1 MLDILSTPSALEGM
15 RQWPSTR
22 SVFLPD
28 GHPIPLGARVVQKDL
43 ATLRLLVEAEG
54 GATNREAGIRAAR
67 ERFYTGDIAERMVRF
82 TREQGGWLTMQD
94 LAEFHVEVEEP
105 VNITYRG
112 YEVYACGPGV
122 RGRSSPRRLISS
134 NSMTL
139 PEKTASVQKYTI

>member
-1 MLDILSTPSALEGM
+1 
-15 RQWPSTR
+15 
-22 SVFLPD
+22 
-28 GHPIPLGARVVQKDL
+28 
-43 ATLRLLVEAEG
+43 
-54 GATNREAGIRAAR
+54 
-67 ERFYTGDIAERMVRF
+67 MVRF

-112 YEVYACGPGV
+112 YESTPVAPGV